1 MPNKKTNPHQIA
13 QIKAMQYL
21 RDKYRAEYSA
31 VYRAEVVAAG
41 GKCHPTNQERIARL
55 QQEIKQLESRG
66 V

>member
-1 MPNKKTNPHQIA
+1 MSKRTPQAIA

-41 GKCHPTNQERIARL
+41 GKCHPSHAERIARL
-55 QQEIKQLESRG
+55 KAQIAELEASQ
-66 V
+66 

>member
-1 MPNKKTNPHQIA
+1 MPKQRSPHAIA
-13 QIKAMQYL
+13 QVKAMQYL

-41 GKCHPTNQERIARL
+41 GKCHPSHAERIARL
-55 QQEIKQLESRG
+55 KAQLAELESQG